1 VSVRNLGVRRE
12 HRTRQKGRERGHNV
26 IDVAHDRQE
35 IADAIATHIKR
46 GKPKRDLLYGDGKAG
61 ARIADCLAQA
71 GLTIEK
77 RLTY

>member
-1 VSVRNLGVRRE
+1 VNIG
-12 HRTRQKGRERGHNV
+12 TRQMGRERGHNV
-26 IDVAHDRQE
+26 IDVGHSRKE
-35 IADAIATHIKR
+35 IADAIATHVKR